1 MNKRN
6 SLAILVLSSVF
17 ILASCGGMPTPPE
30 TSKDSG
36 ASSSQSSGKTSKDT
50 QTSNPSTP
58 STPASDPSTPST
70 PASDPSTPS
79 TPSEPSTPSTPSE
92 PTTKYT
98 VTFETNGGTA
108 IEPVEVAKGDALARP
123 TDPTKLGFDF
133 ENWYE
138 DVALTLVYDFS
149 EPVMASFTLYANWTP
164 VQQSTDESDEP
175 ETRTIYF
182 KDAAWWNNYAPM
194 TFVSFTEI
202 DPSTATEFGTQTTW
216 ISYDEVEKF
225 NYVSVEVPE
234 DAEGIMFI
242 RVYFDETELVNKYGG
257 SCTSFLTI
265 PDDKDMFVLDGDTWS
280 DHAEGHWAVYG
291 DEPAPTSSDTTETS
305 TPTGEDPYG
314 PEGATKSDW
323 YIVGEGAT
331 FHGWNFDGGLQ
342 LWTNPS
348 NPEDKGC
355 ALNVHF
361 TVGDLFKVTDGN
373 TWFGYEGV
381 DKWDD
386 PSNAGLNCF
395 EGVSDGYGGKNF
407 SCTVEGYYD
416 VYVNQSGSF
425 WIGYHA

>member
-30 TSKDSG
+30 TSKNSS
-36 ASSSQSSGKTSKDT
+36 ASTSQSSGKTSKDSSSKESKESKES
-50 QTSNPSTP
+50 QPSN
-58 STPASDPSTPST
+58 
-70 PASDPSTPS
+70 PSTPS

-92 PTTKYT
+92 PGTVYT
-98 VTFETNGGTA
+98 VTFETNGGTT
-108 IEPVEVAKGDALARP
+108 IDPVEVAKGDTLARP
-123 TDPTKLGFDF
+123 ADPTKLGFDF

-138 DVALTLVYDFS
+138 DAALTLVYDFS

-164 VQQSTDESDEP
+164 VQQSTEESNVP

-265 PDDKDMFVLDGDTWS
+265 PEDKDMFVLDGDAWS

-291 DEPAPTSSDTTETS
+291 DEPEPTSSDTQTS

-314 PEGATKSDW
+314 PEGADKSDW
-323 YIVGEGAT
+323 YIVGEGAN
-331 FHGWNFDGGLQ
+331 FHGWSFDGGLQ
-342 LWTNPS
+342 LWVNPG
-348 NPEDKGC
+348 NVEDKGC
-355 ALNVHF
+355 ALNVFF

-386 PSNAGLNCF
+386 PSNAGLYCF
-395 EGVSDGYGGKNF
+395 EGADDGYGGKNF

-416 VYVNQSGSF
+416 VYVNKSGSF
-425 WIGYHA
+425 WIQVHA